1 MKEKVMSLDQAL
13 NLVQDGM
20 LLAMG
25 GNGMH
30 RNATL
35 FALGLTLKPVK
46 DLKVC
51 AAAPGIAADILV
63 GTGQADRAYFGFF
76 GLENEAGLAPGMRKA
91 MQGANPTA
99 KATEGS

>member
-1 MKEKVMSLDQAL
+1 VKEKVMSLDQAL

-76 GLENEAGLAPGMRKA
+76 GLENEAG
-91 MQGANPTA
+91 
-99 KATEGS
+99 